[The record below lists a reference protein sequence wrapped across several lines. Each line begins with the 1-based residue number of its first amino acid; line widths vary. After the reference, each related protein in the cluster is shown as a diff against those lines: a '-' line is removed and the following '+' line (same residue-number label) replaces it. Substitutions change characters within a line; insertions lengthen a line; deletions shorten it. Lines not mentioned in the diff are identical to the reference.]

1 MDVEPQDVELV
12 QTIQACLGDDVH
24 LVLILASKKTLVLV
38 FFEEGI
44 PQRDQDCKAGTEFF
58 RSIVLVGEHTKKPFR

>member
-12 QTIQACLGDDVH
+12 QTVQACLGDDVH
-24 LVLILASKKTLVLV
+24 LVLILASKRTLVLV

-44 PQRDQDCKAGTEFF
+44 PQRDQDCKAGAEFI
-58 RSIVLVGEHTKKPFR
+58 RSIVRVGEPTKKPFI

>member
-12 QTIQACLGDDVH
+12 QTVQACLGDDVH

-38 FFEEGI
+38 FEEGI

-58 RSIVLVGEHTKKPFR
+58 RSIVLVEEHTKKPFM